1 MNLSETAMKKQSV
14 SYPFL
19 QSSVSL
25 REKTTTT
32 AYYQI
37 TWVGFFSSSIIL
49 SFVVKRTKYFSFLL
63 TLESITSYSH
73 THNILIPL
81 FPSPSFLVR
90 SYILV
95 VSNSDCAT

>member
-37 TWVGFFSSSIIL
+37 TWVVF
-49 SFVVKRTKYFSFLL
+49 
-63 TLESITSYSH
+63 
-73 THNILIPL
+73 
-81 FPSPSFLVR
+81 FPSP
-90 SYILV
+90 
-95 VSNSDCAT
+95 